1 MRDSSVLDI
10 FQMIC
15 ICEQDSDRSAFLHI
29 LLKDRKGKL
38 FISHTVVESGKG
50 IVDIKLRKLFVFLS
64 KDQFSIERFYRCT
77 EGVERLKKETDDP
90 AGNRSFPE
98 QDTQSHIHGNEP
110 VKRNTHF
117 VSQKLQYVEAG
128 EPFER
133 SSSSESM
140 VLRDIRQPVG
150 QDVIGNVLSMI
161 SRIDRNAR
169 QLFEV

>member
-29 LLKDRKGKL
+29 LLKERKGKL

-77 EGVERLKKETDDP
+77 

-98 QDTQSHIHGNEP
+98 QDTQSHVHGNEP

-117 VSQKLQYVEAG
+117 VSQKLQYVEA
-128 EPFER
+128 
-133 SSSSESM
+133 ESLLNGQ
-140 VLRDIRQPVG
+140 VQANPWYCGDIRQPVG

-161 SRIDRNAR
+161 SRIDRNAMAA
-169 QLFEV
+169 F

>member
-29 LLKDRKGKL
+29 LLKL

-77 EGVERLKKETDDP
+77 EGVERLKKKLMIQQVIAVFQNKIPNLTFTEM
-90 AGNRSFPE
+90 NR
-98 QDTQSHIHGNEP
+98 
-110 VKRNTHF
+110 
-117 VSQKLQYVEAG
+117 
-128 EPFER
+128 
-133 SSSSESM
+133 
-140 VLRDIRQPVG
+140 
-150 QDVIGNVLSMI
+150 
-161 SRIDRNAR
+161 
-169 QLFEV
+169 

>member
-29 LLKDRKGKL
+29 LLKERKGKL

-77 EGVERLKKETDDP
+77 EGVERLKKKLTIQQVIAVFQNKIPNLTFTEM
-90 AGNRSFPE
+90 NR
-98 QDTQSHIHGNEP
+98 
-110 VKRNTHF
+110 
-117 VSQKLQYVEAG
+117 
-128 EPFER
+128 
-133 SSSSESM
+133 
-140 VLRDIRQPVG
+140 
-150 QDVIGNVLSMI
+150 
-161 SRIDRNAR
+161 
-169 QLFEV
+169 

>member
-29 LLKDRKGKL
+29 LLKERKGKL

-98 QDTQSHIHGNEP
+98 QDTQSHVHGNEP

-117 VSQKLQYVEAG
+117 VSQKLQYVEA
-128 EPFER
+128 
-133 SSSSESM
+133 ESLLNGQ
-140 VLRDIRQPVG
+140 VQANPWYCGDIRQPVG

-161 SRIDRNAR
+161 SRIDRNAMAA
-169 QLFEV
+169 F

>member
-29 LLKDRKGKL
+29 LLKERKGKL

-77 EGVERLKKETDDP
+77 EGVERLKKKLMIQQVIAVFQNKIPNLTFTEM
-90 AGNRSFPE
+90 
-98 QDTQSHIHGNEP
+98 
-110 VKRNTHF
+110 KRAKEIKIT
-117 VSQKLQYVEAG
+117 
-128 EPFER
+128 
-133 SSSSESM
+133 
-140 VLRDIRQPVG
+140 VLRRCKRREQ
-150 QDVIGNVLSMI
+150 LSF
-161 SRIDRNAR
+161 SGADT
-169 QLFEV
+169 